1 VNSSS
6 STRSNAPRHRGPH
19 PGFVAVV
26 FVVLFLAGLYPV
38 TMFGGSP
45 YFPGP
50 WETPD
55 VIATFF
61 RLRPESLVLCAFFH
75 FGASVTLGIFAATIV
90 SQLSFLGVRV
100 AGTNIAFFG
109 GLMTAFN
116 MAASAYVL
124 WTGAR
129 PGIAED
135 PMLVNALYYLSYVLG
150 GPGFSA
156 PFGLLMA
163 GVSIPAGIFRL
174 VPTWIAI
181 LGLVLAVLGELSSL
195 NLVFSWALPLIPLT
209 RFPGFIWIIL
219 IGFGLPRSRKPLEDL
234 EPAKR
239 HQTGM
244 RE

>member
-1 VNSSS
+1 
-6 STRSNAPRHRGPH
+6 
-19 PGFVAVV
+19 
-26 FVVLFLAGLYPV
+26 
-38 TMFGGSP
+38 
-45 YFPGP
+45 
-50 WETPD
+50 
-55 VIATFF
+55 
-61 RLRPESLVLCAFFH
+61 
-75 FGASVTLGIFAATIV
+75 V

-116 MAASAYVL
+116 MAASAFVL

-195 NLVFSWALPLIPLT
+195 NLVFSWALPVIPLT

-234 EPAKR
+234 EPAKP
-239 HQTGM
+239 TPAG
-244 RE
+244 